1 MAGEWQLLEMLWFR
15 LFYSGFRRGAWEHSA
30 ISCVLEG
37 VNAKHTIIS
46 NVLEGD
52 GLGWSQLALQSH
64 FRCLAVVFDAAP
76 EATAKT
82 PKKPMVFIAKARS
95 RAPDKFTALVEASA
109 KRAPEN
115 LPKRSPFPNL
125 VLA

>member
-82 PKKPMVFIAKARS
+82 QKNTGF
-95 RAPDKFTALVEASA
+95 L
-109 KRAPEN
+109 
-115 LPKRSPFPNL
+115 
-125 VLA
+125 